1 MAKHSVLKPSQQR
14 IAAGEVWR
22 AGHWLIRS
30 GPSFGSLVAVLFC
43 LAAINFRANATDLP
57 DIKFEE
63 VRIGNGLEPPLIAGI
78 WSPVRD
84 TSVHGRA
91 LVVLSHGGGA
101 SYQAHSDTAI
111 ALARAGFVAAA
122 VTHAGDSTGDQ
133 SRVLELWRRP
143 RQLSRLITYMLK
155 EWPGRH
161 NIDPNRVGAFGFSN
175 GGFTV
180 LVSAGGQPDLR
191 RIGPYCNHHPSHD
204 LCTALTRAGLD
215 PSQLPIRIPRDAWRR
230 DPRIKTIVVEAPAF
244 GFTFGREGLSRVQVP
259 VQIWSAANDRHQPHP
274 YYDEAVRDGLP
285 GLVDYHLI
293 PLAGHFDFLQPCDA
307 RLTAAAP
314 MICNSAQGFDRAAF
328 HQTLNAG
335 IVRFFR
341 AHLGRTVPPGP
352 RSTRRYHRL
361 LHRDTL
367 IRKSSPS

>member
-1 MAKHSVLKPSQQR
+1 MAESFTCAICGKEH
-14 IAAGEVWR
+14 AGVPRDWGFTLPDELANIPELERSRVAR
-22 AGHWLIRS
+22 FKLLRVGRSLIERRLSFRS
-30 GPSFGSLVAVLFC
+30 FIAVLFC
-43 LAAINFRANATDLP
+43 LTAISFRTNAADLP
-57 DIKFEE
+57 KIKFEE
-63 VRIGNGLEPPLIAGI
+63 VRIGNGMEPPLIAGI
-78 WSPVRD
+78 WSPVGD
-84 TSVHGRA
+84 ASVHGRA

-111 ALARAGFVAAA
+111 ALARAGLIAAA

-155 EWPGRH
+155 EWPGRRT
-161 NIDPNRVGAFGFSN
+161 IDPQRVGAFGFSN

-215 PSQLPIRIPRDAWRR
+215 PSHLPIRIPRNAWRR

-244 GFTFGREGLSRVQVP
+244 GFTFDRKGLSRVQVP
-259 VQIWSAANDRHQPHP
+259 VQIWSAADDRHQPHP
-274 YYDEAVRDGLP
+274 YYDEAVRDALP
-285 GLVDYHLI
+285 GPVDYHLI
-293 PLAGHFDFLQPCDA
+293 PLAGHFDFLQPCD
-307 RLTAAAP
+307 RDLTVAAP
-314 MICNSAQGFDRAAF
+314 EICKDPPGFDRAAF
-328 HQTLNAG
+328 HQALNTE

-341 AHLGRTVPPGP
+341 AHL
-352 RSTRRYHRL
+352 HR
-361 LHRDTL
+361 
-367 IRKSSPS
+367 